1 MENIIANIEIEIYVK
16 DGKNFV
22 YLSNDGS
29 SGAKYEYIDTIDLCN
44 TINAYVEDL
53 MKIICPL

>member
-1 MENIIANIEIEIYVK
+1 MEFTIANFEIEVYVK

-29 SGAKYEYIDTIDLCN
+29 SGAKYEFKDTTDLCN
-44 TINAYVEDL
+44 TISAYVEDI
-53 MKIICPL
+53 MKYRED

>member
-1 MENIIANIEIEIYVK
+1 MEQTIANIEIEVYVK

-29 SGAKYEYIDTIDLCN
+29 SGAKYEFKDTTDLCN
-44 TINAYVEDL
+44 TISAYVEDI
-53 MKIICPL
+53 MSIKNN

>member
-1 MENIIANIEIEIYVK
+1 MEQVIANIEIEVYVK

-29 SGAKYEYIDTIDLCN
+29 SGVKQEFTSSEELKKIVAN
-44 TINAYVEDL
+44 YVEDAYL
-53 MKIICPL
+53 YNIK